1 MPSDDASVPSGS
13 RRAQRARRRRT
24 WQRGLLIGLAG
35 ALLVSA
41 AAFAVTGP
49 FRDDDGGAVSPADP
63 AGAPSTTVA
72 AAPAEPERPCRT
84 PLNPNDPLRLW
95 IGGDS
100 LAGSLGPALG
110 ELTGNSGV
118 VQPVFDAQ
126 DGSGLLSPEFV
137 NWPKHGRDNMLVYN
151 PEVAVFV
158 VGAND
163 AKTLQDGAEREP
175 RWRERYAELIEEML
189 TILGGNR
196 RTVFWVG
203 APVMADSAY
212 SERVKRVNEVFR
224 EVTAKHPKVTY
235 VDAYSVF
242 SAPDGT
248 FARSLQV
255 PGGNVARVRSA
266 DGIHFTAAGGDLL
279 ARAVFDQLDPVC
291 QVSGQAVRG
300 EVKATIEAK
309 GSSSAP
315 GTGRG
320 GSAATTR
327 ASRGG

>member
-1 MPSDDASVPSGS
+1 VPSDDAPVPTGS
-13 RRAQRARRRRT
+13 RRAQRARRRRR
-24 WQRGLLIGLAG
+24 WQRGLLIGLAC
-35 ALLVSA
+35 ALLA
-41 AAFAVTGP
+41 GGAAFAVTGP
-49 FRDDDGGAVSPADP
+49 LRDDDGGAVSRAETP
-63 AGAPSTTVA
+63 GAPSTTA
-72 AAPAEPERPCRT
+72 AAPAEPERPCRK
-84 PLNPNDPLRLW
+84 PLNPADPLRLW

-110 ELTGNSGV
+110 ELTGDSGV
-118 VQPVFDAQ
+118 VQPVFDAR
-126 DGSGLLSPEFV
+126 DGSGLLSPEFL
-137 NWPKHGRDNMLVYN
+137 NWPKHSREDMLTYN

-163 AKTLQDGAEREP
+163 AKTLQDGAERDP
-175 RWRERYAELIEEML
+175 RWRERYATLVEEML
-189 TILGGNR
+189 TVLAGDR

-203 APVMADSAY
+203 APVMADPAY
-212 SERVKRVNEVFR
+212 SERVRSVNEVFQ

-248 FARSLQV
+248 FARSLPV
-255 PGGNVARVRSA
+255 PGGNLARVRGA
-266 DGIHFTAAGGDLL
+266 DGIHFTTAGSDLL
-279 ARAVFDQLDPVC
+279 ARAVFDQLDPLC
-291 QVSGQAVRG
+291 RIMEQAVQG
-300 EVKATIEAK
+300 EVKPTIEAK

-320 GSAATTR
+320 GSTATTR